1 MSPLYEYWCK
11 SCGHQCEIVQG
22 FDATTVL
29 RCPNCD
35 GAAYRKPSRFSFSFG
50 WRLTED
56 SHIPNPHPE
65 LGRKED
71 KVEKDV

>member
-1 MSPLYEYWCK
+1 MPLYEYECPVCK
-11 SCGHQCEIVQG
+11 NRFEVLTPYQDIDYALCPQCGHQ
-22 FDATTVL
+22 A
-29 RCPNCD
+29 
-35 GAAYRKPSRFSFSFG
+35 RKLMSVVNWSFG

-71 KVEKDV
+71 VWEKDV